1 MEATIE
7 AQGTV
12 DRRVSHQTTGKETDM
27 QIQHITTQ
35 EKPFIVFWENDCGY
49 GTDYYAT
56 EAEQEA
62 AISDIRKTGT
72 EAWPGY
78 AH

>member
-1 MEATIE
+1 MKYAIM
-7 AQGTV
+7 TV
-12 DRRVSHQTTGKETDM
+12 RGYEEHS
-27 QIQHITTQ
+27 Q

-62 AISDIRKTGT
+62 ALVDIRKTGT
-72 EAWPGY
+72 NAWPG
-78 AH
+78 HIGD

>member
-1 MEATIE
+1 M
-7 AQGTV
+7 AQPPLE
-12 DRRVSHQTTGKETDM
+12 RRVSHQTIDKETAM
-27 QIQHITTQ
+27 QMQQETK
-35 EKPFIVFWENDCGY
+35 EKPFIVFWANDGGY

-62 AISDIRKTGT
+62 AIADIRKTGT